1 MYSVDS
7 VQHFAVSHDAAL
19 FAARSSCFASRSRC
33 ALLAWHVAVLSPCSS
48 CEMPAER
55 KREKRMHQSG
65 FCATL
70 IIIPEE
76 FATRMKAQITVR
88 KHCGTKLDREHRQLG
103 ANKEQWSQVKFTEAL
118 CRKDVCYEATL
129 APSHSN
135 FNCVYGDCY
144 QRCV

>member
-1 MYSVDS
+1 MWIQSS
-7 VQHFAVSHDAAL
+7 ILLCLMTQHYLPPARLVLHLVLIVL
-19 FAARSSCFASRSRC
+19 FSPGTWPCCRPA
-33 ALLAWHVAVLSPCSS
+33 VAVKCPL
-48 CEMPAER
+48 ER

-70 IIIPEE
+70 IIIPGE
-76 FATRMKAQITVR
+76 FARRMKAQITMT
-88 KHCGTKLDREHRQLG
+88 KHCGTELDSELRQLG
-103 ANKEQWSQVKFTEAL
+103 GNKEQRSQVKFTEAF

-135 FNCVYGDCY
+135 FNCVYDDCY

>member
-1 MYSVDS
+1 MYSADS

-33 ALLAWHVAVLSPCSS
+33 ALLAWHMAVLSPCSS
-48 CEMPAER
+48 CKMPAER

-65 FCATL
+65 FCAAL
-70 IIIPEE
+70 IIIPGE
-76 FATRMKAQITVR
+76 FARRMKAQITMT
-88 KHCGTKLDREHRQLG
+88 KHCGTELDRELRQLG
-103 ANKEQWSQVKFTEAL
+103 ANKEQRSQVKFTEAF
-118 CRKDVCYEATL
+118 CRKDVCYEALL

-135 FNCVYGDCY
+135 FNCVYDDCY